1 MDVFSRSR
9 EVVNIPVGR
18 ALFRNQTENHTIHF
32 WESRAIWGFITQKLD
47 SPFLMK
53 RRKESPTNSD
63 TTKHDRLGDSRCDV
77 LSSSVETRP
86 EPDGTRRRS
95 TADRESR
102 MKSRA
107 SRSSCGELP
116 FSENTT
122 TAHAA
127 GGEPR
132 RHCLSRCVQNRD
144 WYPARSCGSRRAP
157 RGGGPTG
164 KCTEAFYGRDRDA
177 PAAPLVES
185 RLPTAIE
192 AVWRPF
198 GAAARPA

>member
-1 MDVFSRSR
+1 MSCS
-9 EVVNIPVGR
+9 
-18 ALFRNQTENHTIHF
+18 L
-32 WESRAIWGFITQKLD
+32 
-47 SPFLMK
+47 
-53 RRKESPTNSD
+53 
-63 TTKHDRLGDSRCDV
+63 
-77 LSSSVETRP
+77 ETRP
-86 EPDGTRRRS
+86 EPYGTRRRS

-107 SRSSCGELP
+107 SRSSCRELP

-122 TAHAA
+122 TEHTAA
-127 GGEPR
+127 AEPR

-198 GAAARPA
+198 GAAARPACPRLGVSGWRVRFAVSSGNDPRARDGAARRIPGVHRGVFTAAMRSWHHAEAARGDWAGSAAVR